1 MKRLWKYIK
10 DNILYITIWEC
21 EISREKRYEIRGKQR
36 EYLKLWYKKQTG
48 ERLNLDCPKTF
59 TEKQQLLKLY
69 GMTKDKVSCTD
80 KYRVRQY
87 VAEKIGKEYLVPII
101 SVDGKEIYKSPFQ
114 INYDALPSKFVI
126 QCNHGAHMTH
136 IISNKNNLSY
146 KDFRKLQ
153 KRISKELKIE
163 YAYCHGYEMQYKGI
177 EPLVFLTQYLE
188 TNGDLPDYKFF
199 FFNGNFVYMFVD
211 QDRFGNHKRTVFDNN
226 LNIADFQ
233 FDSYEKIDFKIDKE
247 SVRKM
252 IDLAGVLAKPFDH
265 VRVDFYL
272 CKGKIYFG
280 EMTFSSSSGR
290 KIMKPESSN
299 LLIGDYLNID
309 GEKLQSNL

>member
-1 MKRLWKYIK
+1 
-10 DNILYITIWEC
+10 
-21 EISREKRYEIRGKQR
+21 
-36 EYLKLWYKKQTG
+36 
-48 ERLNLDCPKTF
+48 
-59 TEKQQLLKLY
+59 
-69 GMTKDKVSCTD
+69 
-80 KYRVRQY
+80 
-87 VAEKIGKEYLVPII
+87 
-101 SVDGKEIYKSPFQ
+101 
-114 INYDALPSKFVI
+114 
-126 QCNHGAHMTH
+126 
-136 IISNKNNLSY
+136 
-146 KDFRKLQ
+146 
-153 KRISKELKIE
+153 
-163 YAYCHGYEMQYKGI
+163 MQYKGI

-211 QDRFGNHKRTVFDNN
+211 QDRFGNHKRTVFDKN

-247 SVRKM
+247 SIRKM